1 MKRYYY
7 MDILTILATIAVVFL
22 HTSEYAFS
30 NQTGDSHWVIAVI
43 LQVTFIWAVPI
54 FFMMSGAHLLDYR
67 ERYDTVTFFKKR
79 MTKVFVP
86 FIFWSFVWYILNP
99 FIFHQPPDYHIGQF
113 IDAVM
118 HNSIQPIFWFFYF
131 VIGFYISAPLLAKI
145 TNKADKTLALYLL
158 VVNMVFVNILSYY
171 YEVRLQTDN
180 FFLHGIQIGAA
191 GGVGFFVVGWYLKN
205 TVLHKWQKN
214 MLYVAALASVAIMI
228 ALTIYLSI
236 KRGKFAREV
245 YDIWGL
251 FGFILSIG
259 VFEFVKSHLATY
271 QPSPKV
277 QLALQKVASTSLG
290 VYVIHEFFIYFAER
304 KLHIADSSLKHMFI
318 LPIIVWL
325 ASTALVLIIHK
336 IPLLNK
342 IV

>member
-7 MDILTILATIAVVFL
+7 MDVLTILATIAVVFL

-30 NQTGDSHWVIAVI
+30 NQTSDSRWIVAVI
-43 LQVTFIWAVPI
+43 IQVTFIWAVPI

-67 ERYDTVTFFKKR
+67 ERYDTATFFRKR
-79 MTKVFVP
+79 IIKIFMP
-86 FIFWSFVWYILNP
+86 FIFWSLVWYILNP
-99 FIFHQPPDYHIGQF
+99 IIFHKPATYSIGQF
-113 IDAVM
+113 INAVM
-118 HNSIQPIFWFFYF
+118 HNGIQPIFWFFYF
-131 VIGFYISAPLLAKI
+131 IIGFYISAPLLSKI
-145 TNKADKTLALYLL
+145 TNKANKTLALYLL
-158 VVNMVFVNILSYY
+158 AVNMVFVNLLSYY

-180 FFLHGIQIGAA
+180 FFLHGVQIGAA
-191 GGVGFFVVGWYLKN
+191 GGIGFFVVGWYLKN
-205 TVLHKWQKN
+205 TVLHKRQKN
-214 MLYVAALASVAIMI
+214 MLYMATLASVGVMI

-259 VFEFVKSHLATY
+259 VFEFVKNYFVTY
-271 QPSPKV
+271 HPGPKV
-277 QLALQKVASTSLG
+277 QLVLQKVASTSLG

-304 KLHIADSSLKHMFI
+304 KLDITDSSLKHMFI

-325 ASTALVLIIHK
+325 ASTALVLIINK